1 MEHEAGDI
9 LLILGGTALVVY
21 YGVRARKER
30 QRQERRPAPG
40 TAARRHHIRRA
51 FEAEFGLMPGEWEDG
66 ERGELPGGG
75 AEDPFGVVVCP
86 QCGERYRAG
95 GPVWEGCGPATVDE
109 VEAPD
114 PRSGHDRLRAPLVC
128 VLTTTDGVEAAV
140 VRSLLECHDIP
151 TTSTGPVAL
160 NVHLFH
166 GIEAA
171 TIKLMVLEPDA
182 ERARQII
189 AAAR

>member
-9 LLILGGTALVVY
+9 LLILGGTALVLY
-21 YGVRARKER
+21 YGVCAHQER
-30 QRQERRPAPG
+30 RRQERRPPPG
-40 TAARRHHIRRA
+40 SAARGRQIRRA
-51 FEAEFGLMPGEWEDG
+51 FEAEFGLMAGEWDG
-66 ERGELPGGG
+66 DASEGIPGG
-75 AEDPFGVVVCP
+75 AVEDPFGVVVCP

-95 GPVWEGCGPATVDE
+95 VPFCEGCGTATVDE
-109 VEAPD
+109 DEAPD
-114 PRSGHDRLRAPLVC
+114 PRRGHDRLRAPLVC
-128 VLTTTDGVEAAV
+128 VLTTTDAVEAAV

-189 AAAR
+189 TAAR